1 MSRRNRDLAG
11 LAALGA
17 LGFYMARGGK
27 KTPEAA
33 AATPVEDRRMAAL
46 QAAAAPAVG
55 AGAGMSLR
63 EDLPAG
69 MRRNT
74 ETGEL
79 YSLEPSGMR
88 RNEET
93 GELYSL
99 APMAAPARR
108 PAGPARSTAMRDSAE
123 EMAPTAALP
132 QEVPSR
138 GRRELPPRRN
148 VAGDYTRR
156 MGATA
161 DEMAALSPRRNVA
174 GDYTRRMGAT
184 ADEIAAYRT
193 REITPPPMTPEM
205 RRQAEA
211 QALERVTP
219 EEMLIGGPGL
229 KGLHAA
235 AKGLAN
241 RPPALREVTQQAL
254 PAPTARL
261 TGPSKKD
268 LMARDRAARD
278 AMRREEMLQE
288 NARRYGL
295 DPSAPGYE
303 GAARAVREGL
313 GDGAFTLKK
322 KGGMVK
328 AKAKPKKMASGG
340 STSSASKRGDGIA
353 SRGKTKCKMY

>member
-1 MSRRNRDLAG
+1 MARRNRDLAG

-17 LGFYMARGGK
+17 LGYYMARGGK
-27 KTPEAA
+27 QSGANVPVDDRGTSARPSVRPSVAPAA
-33 AATPVEDRRMAAL
+33 AA
-46 QAAAAPAVG
+46 AAAAEVDPDLA
-55 AGAGMSLR
+55 R
-63 EDLPAG
+63 EIARGSRGPIAISEG
-69 MRRNT
+69 RVR
-74 ETGEL
+74 
-79 YSLEPSGMR
+79 PS
-88 RNEET
+88 
-93 GELYSL
+93 
-99 APMAAPARR
+99 APARVSS
-108 PAGPARSTAMRDSAE
+108 AADSVE
-123 EMAPTAALP
+123 EMDPRAALP

-138 GRRELPPRRN
+138 GRREMPPRRN
-148 VAGDYTRR
+148 VAGDYTRK

-161 DEMAALSPRRNVA
+161 E
-174 GDYTRRMGAT
+174 
-184 ADEIAAYRT
+184 EIAAYRN
-193 REITPPPMTPEM
+193 REVVPPPMTPEM

-235 AKGLAN
+235 AKRLAAP
-241 RPPALREVTQQAL
+241 RMAEYTQPL
-254 PAPTARL
+254 LGAPTARL

-328 AKAKPKKMASGG
+328 AKPKKMASGG
-340 STSSASKRGDGIA
+340 FASASKRADGIA

>member
-1 MSRRNRDLAG
+1 MARRNRDLAG

-17 LGFYMARGGK
+17 LGYMMSRKQDGSNV
-27 KTPEAA
+27 
-33 AATPVEDRRMAAL
+33 PVTDYSTGVRPSVAS
-46 QAAAAPAVG
+46 AAAAPADIDPDLAREMAR
-55 AGAGMSLR
+55 AGRGPIAVDRL
-63 EDLPAG
+63 
-69 MRRNT
+69 
-74 ETGEL
+74 
-79 YSLEPSGMR
+79 
-88 RNEET
+88 
-93 GELYSL
+93 
-99 APMAAPARR
+99 R
-108 PAGPARSTAMRDSAE
+108 PAGPSRSMAAADTAE

-161 DEMAALSPRRNVA
+161 DEIAALSPRRNVA
-174 GDYTRRMGAT
+174 GDYTRGMGAT

-211 QALERVTP
+211 QALEGVYP
-219 EEMLIGGPGL
+219 ETMYGGPGL

-235 AKGLAN
+235 AKRLAAP
-241 RPPALREVTQQAL
+241 RVAEYSQPLLAG
-254 PAPTARL
+254 PTARL

-268 LMARDRAARD
+268 LVARDRAAR
-278 AMRREEMLQE
+278 AAGRQEEMLQE

-328 AKAKPKKMASGG
+328 AKPKKMASGG
-340 STSSASKRGDGIA
+340 STGSASKRGDGIA

>member
-1 MSRRNRDLAG
+1 MARRNRDLAG

-17 LGFYMARGGK
+17 LGYMMSRKPTNNA
-27 KTPEAA
+27 
-33 AATPVEDRRMAAL
+33 PVEDRRAAAL
-46 QAAAAPAVG
+46 QAVARLQDDRDVG
-55 AGAGMSLR
+55 GISGAS
-63 EDLPAG
+63 
-69 MRRNT
+69 
-74 ETGEL
+74 
-79 YSLEPSGMR
+79 PSGLY

-93 GELYSL
+93 GDLFSMNIPER
-99 APMAAPARR
+99 APARR
-108 PAGPARSTAMRDSAE
+108 PAGPSRSMAAADTAE
-123 EMAPTAALP
+123 EMAPPAAVP

-138 GRRELPPRRN
+138 GRRELP
-148 VAGDYTRR
+148 
-156 MGATA
+156 
-161 DEMAALSPRRNVA
+161 PRRNVA

-193 REITPPPMTPEM
+193 REITPPPMTPAM
-205 RRQAEA
+205 RKQAEE
-211 QALERVTP
+211 QAIQRVTP
-219 EEMLIGGPGL
+219 EEYLIGGPGL

-235 AKGLAN
+235 AKRLAAP
-241 RPPALREVTQQAL
+241 RVAEYTQPLLA
-254 PAPTARL
+254 APTARL

-268 LMARDRAARD
+268 LVARDRAARD

-328 AKAKPKKMASGG
+328 AKPKKMASGG
-340 STSSASKRGDGIA
+340 STSSTSKRGDGIA

>member
-46 QAAAAPAVG
+46 QAAAAPAAG

-161 DEMAALSPRRNVA
+161 DE
-174 GDYTRRMGAT
+174 
-184 ADEIAAYRT
+184 IAAYRT
-193 REITPPPMTPEM
+193 REITPPPMTPAM
-205 RRQAEA
+205 RKQAEE
-211 QALERVTP
+211 QAIQRVTP

-241 RPPALREVTQQAL
+241 RSPALREVTQQAL

-340 STSSASKRGDGIA
+340 STGSASKRGDGVA
-353 SRGKTKCKMY
+353 QRGKTKCKMY